1 MELDG
6 WIAYH
11 RPWKSRGER
20 NKKGIFRLVNHGFAP
35 VHNTTPACIAW
46 EAREK
51 MEKEVFHCKLSSI
64 ICSLF
69 LHICMW
75 CGSLLVMYLFIYSL
89 ITRKMLKPSNR
100 NDSWMCFYLVS
111 HHKNTLI
118 LILISP
124 SQCRCS
130 TLHVTDGMDHVLFFQ
145 KWRDSLHEKIYVM

>member
-1 MELDG
+1 MQFYHFLRWNWTDG
-6 WIAYH
+6 LLITDHEKAE
-11 RPWKSRGER
+11 ER

-35 VHNTTPACIAW
+35 VQHNTTPACIAW

-100 NDSWMCFYLVS
+100 NDSWMCFYSVS
-111 HHKNTLI
+111 SQEHFNSHLD
-118 LILISP
+118 ISLP
-124 SQCRCS
+124 VYS
-130 TLHVTDGMDHVLFFQ
+130 
-145 KWRDSLHEKIYVM
+145 I